1 MFDKNFNI
9 IVGDRASGR
18 TNLLIEISSA
28 LSSVGY
34 KLCFIGGTTELKDSF
49 NNNKIY
55 DIYRFAKTD
64 DHWDTLMMESIK
76 EITER
81 DKYDFII
88 VDDLEYLTSRC
99 LSVLKSI
106 SVKKIVTS
114 LTGNIPDVG
123 ENNSFVITFPQNKWG
138 SIKLETNGVEMSPSD
153 IIKVLTRDKKI
164 KSILK

>member
-28 LSSVGY
+28 LKSVGY

-55 DIYRFAKTD
+55 DISRFAKTD
-64 DHWDTLMMESIK
+64 DHWDTLMMKSIK

-81 DKYDFII
+81 DKYDYII
-88 VDDLEYLTSRC
+88 VDDLEYLTKNC
-99 LSVLKSI
+99 LSVLDTI
-106 SVKKIVTS
+106 SVRKIVTS
-114 LTGNIPDVG
+114 LTDNIPDIREKNLYEIV
-123 ENNSFVITFPQNKWG
+123 FPENKWG
-138 SIKLETNGVEMSPSD
+138 NIKLRINDGEISPSD
-153 IIKVLTRDKKI
+153 IIKTLTRDKKI